1 MISWTDGRERNG
13 MGISSMVWSTSRPR
27 VKAPAALRSSGQ
39 AFGGRYSGRIS
50 ALGALVLFCVVGLG
64 GVARAQEQAGGQ
76 RTARD
81 GATGY
86 RSTDSSDLV
95 KENL

>member
-1 MISWTDGRERNG
+1 MLTMEKR
-13 MGISSMVWSTSRPR
+13 TPSRLR
-27 VKAPAALRSSGQ
+27 LALRF
-39 AFGGRYSGRIS
+39 A
-50 ALGALVLFCVVGLG
+50 AVALVIAGPVTL
-64 GVARAQEQAGGQ
+64 RAQEQNGGQ

-95 KENL
+95 K